1 MRLLTN
7 IYFINK
13 YVMMEISNTD
23 YKKYLS
29 RAWGRKPVPPSTPEV
44 GAGR

>member
-1 MRLLTN
+1 MRLLIN

-13 YVMMEISNTD
+13 YVMMEIFNTD

-29 RAWGRKPVPPSTPEV
+29 RVWGRKFVFFSILEV
-44 GAGR
+44 GVGR